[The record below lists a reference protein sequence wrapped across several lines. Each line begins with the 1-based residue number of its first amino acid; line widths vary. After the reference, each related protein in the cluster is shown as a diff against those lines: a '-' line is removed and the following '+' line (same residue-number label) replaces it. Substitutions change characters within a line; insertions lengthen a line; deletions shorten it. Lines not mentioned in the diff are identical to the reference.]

1 MTCALLI
8 FKKSKTMNRKL
19 SVLCTCAFLLL
30 MMHGHAQVEGQ
41 VTAIDQLRL
50 GLLHMSEAQSQQR
63 KVQEFQAFQEFWM
76 NDDAHSSKPKDADTV
91 ALTVQ
96 EKVGF
101 DDLIFMF
108 QVQDMEPVY
117 EIWTSQDKAE
127 GDLVWATYNE
137 GFPATSI
144 DNYPIQVNEDVFI
157 SSIQLPTG
165 LSRSITRYYLR
176 RYSGEIRDS
185 LSCKL
190 RQLEWDL
197 YQLQRDL
204 EAAGQIPAEALPP
217 GTKTPE
223 MSYQEIQLAKG
234 ELRNQKQRILKQVY
248 PTVREQFVLLEDT
261 LKSLESLKNTNQNAA
276 HVSGQS
282 DKYELLF
289 QRDERFSWGSA
300 YHQIEELMHAQFIKA
315 INYDYGELQL
325 GCAQMDQASLS
336 SWIATL
342 DRFLPYYKPFLQ
354 VSSTSYGDDFIVLNA
369 TFRNVGETYDNT
381 HSRSFYLKKVVQ

>member
-1 MTCALLI
+1 
-8 FKKSKTMNRKL
+8 MNRQL
-19 SVLCTCAFLLL
+19 SVLYICVFLLL
-30 MMHGHAQVEGQ
+30 VMHGHAQIEDQATV
-41 VTAIDQLRL
+41 IDQLRL
-50 GLLHMSEAQSQQR
+50 GLLHMSEVQSQQR

-76 NDDAHSSKPKDADTV
+76 NDDEDSSIPVDANNRADLP
-91 ALTVQ
+91 LTER
-96 EKVGF
+96 EKVNVE
-101 DDLIFMF
+101 DLILMF

-117 EIWTSQDKAE
+117 QIWTSKDKADS
-127 GDLVWATYNE
+127 DLEWATYNE
-137 GFPATSI
+137 RYPTTSN
-144 DNYPIQVNEDVFI
+144 DNYPIQLNEDVFM

-176 RYSGEIRDS
+176 RYSGETLDS

-261 LKSLESLKNTNQNAA
+261 LKSLESLKNTSQNAA

-282 DKYELLF
+282 DNYELLF

-315 INYDYGELQL
+315 INYDYGELQM

-342 DRFLPYYKPFLQ
+342 DCFLPYYDPFLQ
-354 VSSTSYGDDFIVLNA
+354 VSATTYGDHFIVLNA
-369 TFRNVGETYDNT
+369 TFRNIGETYDNT
-381 HSRSFYLKKVVQ
+381 YSRSFYLKKVQQ

>member
-1 MTCALLI
+1 MT
-8 FKKSKTMNRKL
+8 RKY
-19 SVLCTCAFLLL
+19 AFLCSCVFHFWT
-30 MMHGHAQVEGQ
+30 MHGHAQVEGQ
-41 VTAIDQLRL
+41 VTAIEQLRL

-76 NDDAHSSKPKDADTV
+76 NHDAHSSKPEDVNTLAL

-108 QVQDMEPVY
+108 QVQDMGPVY

-176 RYSGEIRDS
+176 RYSGETLDS

-261 LKSLESLKNTNQNAA
+261 LKSLESLKNTSQNAA

-342 DRFLPYYKPFLQ
+342 DRFLPYYRPFLQ
-354 VSSTSYGDDFIVLNA
+354 VSAAGYGDDFIVLNA

>member
-1 MTCALLI
+1 
-8 FKKSKTMNRKL
+8 MNRQL
-19 SVLCTCAFLLL
+19 SVLYICVFLLL
-30 MMHGHAQVEGQ
+30 VMHGHAQIEDQATV
-41 VTAIDQLRL
+41 IDQLRL
-50 GLLHMSEAQSQQR
+50 GLLHMSEVQSQQR

-76 NDDAHSSKPKDADTV
+76 NDDEDSSIPVDANNRADLP
-91 ALTVQ
+91 LTER
-96 EKVGF
+96 EKVNVE
-101 DDLIFMF
+101 DLILMF

-117 EIWTSQDKAE
+117 QIWTSKDKADS
-127 GDLVWATYNE
+127 DLEWATYNE
-137 GFPATSI
+137 RYPTTSN
-144 DNYPIQVNEDVFI
+144 DNYPIQLNEDVFM

-176 RYSGEIRDS
+176 RYSGETLDS

-217 GTKTPE
+217 GTKIPDI
-223 MSYQEIQLAKG
+223 SYQEIQQAIGVTKH
-234 ELRNQKQRILKQVY
+234 QKQLLLKQLY
-248 PTVREQFVLLEDT
+248 PTVREQFVLLNDS
-261 LKSLESLKNTNQNAA
+261 LNSLELVKNTCQNAA
-276 HVSGQS
+276 NASGQS
-282 DKYELLF
+282 DKYALLF

-315 INYDYGELQL
+315 INYDYGELQM

-342 DRFLPYYKPFLQ
+342 DCFLPYYDPFLQ
-354 VSSTSYGDDFIVLNA
+354 VSATTYGDHFIVLNA
-369 TFRNVGETYDNT
+369 TFRNIGETYDNT
-381 HSRSFYLKKVVQ
+381 YSRSFYLKKVQQ

>member
-1 MTCALLI
+1 
-8 FKKSKTMNRKL
+8 MNRQL
-19 SVLCTCAFLLL
+19 SVLYICVFLLL
-30 MMHGHAQVEGQ
+30 VMHGHAQIEDQATV
-41 VTAIDQLRL
+41 IDQLRL

-76 NDDAHSSKPKDADTV
+76 NDDEDSSIPVDANNRADLP
-91 ALTVQ
+91 LTER
-96 EKVGF
+96 EKVNVE
-101 DDLIFMF
+101 DLILMF

-117 EIWTSQDKAE
+117 EIWTGKDKTE
-127 GDLVWATYNE
+127 SDSVWSTYKE
-137 GFPATSI
+137 RFPFTHI
-144 DNYPIQVNEDVFI
+144 DDYPIQVNEDVFM

-176 RYSGEIRDS
+176 RYSGETLDS
-185 LSCKL
+185 LSCNL

-197 YQLQRDL
+197 YHLQRDL

-217 GTKTPE
+217 GTKIPD
-223 MSYQEIQLAKG
+223 MSYQEIQQAIGVTKH
-234 ELRNQKQRILKQVY
+234 QKQLLLKQIY
-248 PTVREQFVLLEDT
+248 PTVREQFVLLNDS
-261 LKSLESLKNTNQNAA
+261 LNSLELVKNTCQNAA
-276 HVSGQS
+276 NASGQS

-289 QRDERFSWGSA
+289 QRDESFSWGSA
-300 YHQIEELMHAQFIKA
+300 YHQIEELMHAQIIKA
-315 INYDYGELQL
+315 INYDYGELQM

-342 DRFLPYYKPFLQ
+342 DHFLPYYRPFLQ
-354 VSSTSYGDDFIVLNA
+354 VRATTNGDHFIVLNA